1 MRRRGRGRNNFSRSQ
16 KNESTQ
22 PRCSIYKKS
31 SHIEKD
37 CCFKKKSSHIEKDC
51 WFKKKSQCYNYKKF
65 DHFKKIIGTRQIS
78 KHTSSKKR
86 KRPKHILYM
95 SNRRGTKK

>member
-22 PRCSIYKKS
+22 PRCSI
-31 SHIEKD
+31 
-37 CCFKKKSSHIEKDC
+37 CKKSSHIEKDC